1 MVSIISVQFTQH
13 LDHFILFLPGNRI
26 LIDIPEHQRPKLHH
40 RLKNIRRHGDAVFPH
55 TVLYNIMYESIQ
67 PFSRGIAQKSS
78 HCDRNII
85 FCDDPCPLGIVHI
98 MVDIGDLVRKTYHLS
113 FQCERISAGAV
124 IHDPIADFPGKVQ
137 PVSVLLQYFHNPD
150 ALLIVCK
157 TTRMYL
163 IQCSLSC
170 MSKRR
175 MSQIMPQSDRFHQI
189 FI

>member
-1 MVSIISVQFTQH
+1 
-13 LDHFILFLPGNRI
+13 
-26 LIDIPEHQRPKLHH
+26 
-40 RLKNIRRHGDAVFPH
+40 
-55 TVLYNIMYESIQ
+55 MYESIQ

-124 IHDPIADFPGKVQ
+124 IHDPVADFPGKVQ
-137 PVSVLLQYFHNPD
+137 PVSVLLQYFHDPD

-157 TTRMYL
+157 ATRMYL

-175 MSQIMPQSDRFHQI
+175 MPQIMSQSNSLSET